1 MRIDP
6 TFRPLVAGLSLL
18 AAVLL
23 WPLQPARA
31 DADVFQVSGIP
42 VDVTAETAA
51 EAREAALAEGHR
63 EAFRRL
69 MARLVLEEDQV
80 YVPDLGQ
87 SEIAQLVQDFSVSNE
102 RTSTVR
108 YLADLTFRFKPD
120 AVRELFRYHRLRFT
134 ETRSKPILVLPVMQT
149 EAGALL
155 WEEANRWAVAWAERD
170 FSGELVPLLVPLG
183 DLGDVAVIDA
193 QRALSG
199 DQVALADIAL
209 RYGADEVLVAQAAL
223 TGDPETGAARLEMAA
238 DRFGETV
245 RRVFDDSFV
254 QTQPSGTDAL
264 LGAGVDMVVASVQAD
279 WKEQNHLSFD
289 EQRMLSAVVPV
300 TELNDW
306 LEVKRRLEAIASVI
320 DMNLVY
326 LTRQYAQVDI
336 SFIGDEAGLSR
347 SLARQ
352 DLSLSRS
359 ALAGWE
365 LRLSAAAAG
374 SAIPLDEPQPLPG
387 IPAGDD
393 GGGTATEGFLS
404 GE

>member
-6 TFRPLVAGLSLL
+6 SFRPLVVVLSLL
-18 AAVLL
+18 AASLS

-31 DADVFQVSGIP
+31 ADEVYQVSGIP

-51 EAREAALAEGHR
+51 AAREAALAEGHQ

-69 MARLVLEEDQV
+69 MERLVLEEDQV
-80 YVPDLGQ
+80 YVPELGQ

-108 YLADLTFRFKPD
+108 YLADLTFRFKPE
-120 AVRELFRYHRLRFT
+120 AVRDLFRFHRLRFT
-134 ETRSKPILVLPVMQT
+134 ETRSKPLLVLPIMQT
-149 EAGALL
+149 ESGPLL
-155 WEEANRWAVAWAERD
+155 WEEDNTWAFAWAERD
-170 FSGELVPLLVPLG
+170 LSGELVPLLVPLG
-183 DLGDVAVIDA
+183 DLGDVALIDA
-193 QRALSG
+193 ERALSG

-209 RYGADEVLVAQAAL
+209 RYGTDEVLVAQAAL

-254 QTQPSGTDAL
+254 QTQPSGADEL
-264 LGAGVDMVVASVQAD
+264 LGAGVDKVMASVQAD
-279 WKEQNHLSFD
+279 WKALNHLSFD
-289 EQRMLSAVVPV
+289 QQRMLSALVPV
-300 TELNDW
+300 TELSDW
-306 LEVKRRLEAIASVI
+306 LEVKRRLEAISSVI

-359 ALAGWE
+359 ALEGWE
-365 LRLSAAAAG
+365 LRLSSAAAG
-374 SAIPLDEPQPLPG
+374 GAVPLGESQPLSG
-387 IPAGDD
+387 LPADDD
-393 GGGTATEGFLS
+393 GGGTATEGFL
-404 GE
+404 GQE